1 MFVFSYC
8 QICTFHPSLN
18 VEKIVILRSF
28 QQSVKEIYDLG
39 HFTQEHVEFF
49 DRTTFHQLKDAA
61 TAVLACEISTSL
73 AERFSVELKFTVH
86 TLNNWFS
93 NKIKPKFIEL
103 DNIKKKIVYKRKS
116 NYFY

>member
-61 TAVLACEISTSL
+61 ALVLACEISTSL